1 MHPSDIIG
9 SIAAIAMVFGY
20 LPQTV
25 RTVRTRSTDDIATG
39 TFLMMGFGLL
49 RRAGHPDRQHSP
61 VRHQPPHDDHEFDR
75 LRDQDLQRLF
85 QKETVDARR
94 TTSMKTYDFDRIV
107 DRHGTNAVKYD
118 TLTDVFGSKELLPLW
133 VADMDFATPDFIL
146 DALRRRLDHPVLG
159 YTQLPDDYWPQIAVW
174 IEARHGWR
182 PDPAWMRFIPG
193 IVKGIGMAVLA
204 LTRPGD
210 KVVIQPPVYHPFRLV
225 PEQMGRRVVCNPLRR
240 TGDRYEMDF
249 EQLEALL
256 DDDCRLLLLS
266 NPHNPAGIVW
276 PEETLRRL
284 AAICDRRGIVVV
296 SDEIHCDMALY
307 GHRHRPFASVS
318 DAAAHCSVT
327 FGAPTKTFNIAGV
340 VSSYAI
346 VPDEALRRRFFGWL
360 EAGEFHEAPL
370 LSVVATRAAFT
381 PEGDAWRRQML
392 RYVEANVDFT
402 DDFLRRYVP
411 RIRAIRPEASFLVWL
426 DCRELGLAHDA
437 LVDLFV
443 ARAGLALNDGEMFGP
458 GGEGHMRLNVGLPR
472 IRLAE
477 ALERLRA
484 AVDAR

>member
-1 MHPSDIIG
+1 M
-9 SIAAIAMVFGY
+9 
-20 LPQTV
+20 
-25 RTVRTRSTDDIATG
+25 
-39 TFLMMGFGLL
+39 
-49 RRAGHPDRQHSP
+49 
-61 VRHQPPHDDHEFDR
+61 
-75 LRDQDLQRLF
+75 
-85 QKETVDARR
+85 
-94 TTSMKTYDFDRIV
+94 
-107 DRHGTNAVKYD
+107 
-118 TLTDVFGSKELLPLW
+118 FGSKELLPLW

-159 YTQLPDDYWPQIAVW
+159 YTQLPDDYWPQIAAW

-284 AAICDRRGIVVV
+284 AAICDRRGVVVV

-370 LSVVATRAAFT
+370 LSAVATRAAFT